1 MPNSFNSIKLPFL
14 AFTSDSET
22 IAILRQF
29 AEKNGWAEAIINSGD
44 INSAIEYLK
53 TNKSPK
59 VLFVDIAS
67 ADNMA
72 ELLDELANFCDS
84 DVKVIISGKVNEYSF
99 YCWLMEFGVSSY
111 LLKPF
116 NINALEKAY
125 NKAINE
131 NIVNVVDAPPATENK
146 TKVISVIGARGGVG
160 ATTICVNLA
169 WIIANHFGQK
179 TALLDFDP
187 QLGTVALALDLE
199 PSRGLRD
206 ALEKPERIDS
216 LFMDRVMIKIDE
228 YLSVLSTE
236 EALDDNI
243 IIGELA
249 AQALLKQVRNKFS
262 FVIIDLPRIISPFTR
277 YALKNSD
284 HIICV
289 SEYNIM
295 GLRESLR
302 YLDFCK
308 DNLQTSIPLF
318 IANRVGLA
326 GKHQMPQAEFE
337 KGLGQNISFNIPFAL
352 DANAA
357 SISGEIFAETA
368 KNAPATR
375 ELHAI
380 AAHFVGEAAEKP
392 ATKLGLLAGLFG
404 GKK

>member
-1 MPNSFNSIKLPFL
+1 MPNSSRISRVPFL

-22 IAILRQF
+22 IAILKQF

-44 INSAIEYLK
+44 INSAIEFLK

-59 VLFVDIAS
+59 VLFVDVAS
-67 ADNMA
+67 AETMSA
-72 ELLDELANFCDS
+72 SLDGLADVCDP
-84 DVKVIISGKVNEYSF
+84 DIKVIVSGKVNEYSF
-99 YCWLMEFGVSSY
+99 YCWLMEVGISSY

-116 NINALEKAY
+116 NLNALEKAY
-125 NKAINE
+125 SKATIDETIVSSPIPVAENKAKI
-131 NIVNVVDAPPATENK
+131 
-146 TKVISVIGARGGVG
+146 ISVIGARGGVG

-169 WIIANHFGQK
+169 WIIANHLGQK
-179 TALLDFDP
+179 TGLLDFDP

-206 ALEKPERIDS
+206 ALEKPDRIDS

-236 EALDDNI
+236 EALDDSI
-243 IIGELA
+243 VIGESA
-249 AQALLKQVRNKFS
+249 AEALFQQVRSKFS
-262 FVIIDLPRIISPFTR
+262 FVIIDLPRTISPFTR
-277 YALKNSD
+277 YAMKNSD
-284 HIICV
+284 HVVCV

-302 YLDFCK
+302 YLDFCR
-308 DNLQTSIPLF
+308 DNLQTSLPLF

-337 KGLGQNISFNIPFAL
+337 KGLGQKIDFNIPFAL

-357 SISGEIFAETA
+357 SISGEVFAETA

-375 ELHAI
+375 ALHSI
-380 AAHFVGEAAEKP
+380 AAHFVGEVAEKP
-392 ATKLGLLAGLFG
+392 AAKFSLFGGLFG

>member
-1 MPNSFNSIKLPFL
+1 MPNSSRISRVPFL

-22 IAILRQF
+22 IAILKQF
-29 AEKNGWAEAIINSGD
+29 AEKNGWAEAIISSGD
-44 INSAIEYLK
+44 INSAIEFLK
-53 TNKSPK
+53 NNKSPK

-67 ADNMA
+67 AETMSA
-72 ELLDELANFCDS
+72 SLDALADVCDP
-84 DVKVIISGKVNEYSF
+84 DIKVIVSGKVNEYSF
-99 YCWLMEFGVSSY
+99 YCWLMEVGISSY

-116 NINALEKAY
+116 NLNALEKAY
-125 NKAINE
+125 SKATIDETIMSAPVPAAENKARI
-131 NIVNVVDAPPATENK
+131 
-146 TKVISVIGARGGVG
+146 ISVIGARGGVG

-169 WIIANHFGQK
+169 WIIANHLGQK
-179 TALLDFDP
+179 TGLLDFDP

-206 ALEKPERIDS
+206 ALEKPDRIDS

-243 IIGELA
+243 VIGESA
-249 AQALLKQVRNKFS
+249 AEALFQQVRSKFS
-262 FVIIDLPRIISPFTR
+262 FVIIDLPRTISSFTR

-284 HIICV
+284 HVVCV

-308 DNLQTSIPLF
+308 DNLQTSPPVF

-337 KGLGQNISFNIPFAL
+337 KGLGQKIDFNIPFAL

-357 SISGEIFAETA
+357 SISGEVFAETA

-375 ELHAI
+375 ALHAI
-380 AAHFVGEAAEKP
+380 AAHFVGEVAEKP
-392 ATKLGLLAGLFG
+392 SAKFSLFGGLFG